1 MTFEQHKQ
9 SAMQKLQ
16 KAKDEKE
23 VDELAVPLL
32 DILNSKENFF
42 TSSSCYGRIY
52 LIYLPNYSKKD
63 SKFTGKWHRKV
74 EFDEVKKV
82 IQESPVPLWFR
93 MEAYILHISCKT
105 LEDAQ
110 QILQIKQKIGIKRGG
125 IFAMKDERIQIE
137 IEGTHKVDTIV
148 KTDNYTIDDDYLKLL
163 IKEANERFDMNEKI
177 WDKIKSELKLL
188 K

>member
-105 LEDAQ
+105 LEDAN
-110 QILQIKQKIGIKRGG
+110 QILKIKQKLGVKRGG
-125 IFAMKDERIQIE
+125 IFSVKDERIQIE
-137 IEGTHKVDTIV
+137 IEGTHKIDTPV
-148 KTDNYTIDDDYLKLL
+148 KTESYVIDDDYLKIL
-163 IKEANERFDMNEKI
+163 IKEANERM
-177 WDKIKSELKLL
+177 DKNKSVWESLEHEFKLL